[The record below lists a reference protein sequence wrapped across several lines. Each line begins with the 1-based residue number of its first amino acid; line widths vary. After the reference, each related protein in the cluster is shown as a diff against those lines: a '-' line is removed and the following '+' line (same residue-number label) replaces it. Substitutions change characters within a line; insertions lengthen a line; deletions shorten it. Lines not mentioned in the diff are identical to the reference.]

1 MKQTHTHAPPPCAPY
16 AVEMQNITKRFP
28 GVVANE
34 KVSLRVKH
42 GEIHAILGENGA
54 GKSTLMSMLFGLYEP
69 DGGSIRI
76 RGQKSLIHNPNDATK
91 HGIGMVH
98 QHFHLVQNFT
108 VFENIILG
116 VEKNNMFGV
125 FEKKRTYAEIAAMS
139 NAVGLKV
146 NLDARID
153 SISVS
158 MQQRVEILKM
168 LYRKS
173 DILIFDE
180 PTAVLTPQEIDDLL
194 AIMQLLAR
202 EGKSII
208 FITHKLK
215 EILAVAHSCTVL
227 RKGVSIGTVDVS
239 KTSTKELAH
248 MMIGRAVNVSIGKE
262 PAHAQGVELELQ
274 DICFTDDRGVEKLR
288 RCNIRLCAGEIL
300 GIAGIEGNGQHE
312 MSDIIIGL
320 RAPTRGRV
328 LLNGLDITNM
338 DIRRRMAHGLACIPE
353 DRHKFGIVPHFMLGE
368 NIVLADYYKSPFSL
382 HGMLQPQAIH
392 EHTDTL
398 IKNFDIR
405 CAEGWRTDTA
415 SMSGGNQQK
424 AIIAREIFRTPK
436 VLVAVQPTRGLDIG
450 AIEYV
455 HERILAERN
464 RGAAVLLISYDLDEI
479 LNLTDSIAVL
489 SKGRITER
497 VPTHKTNE
505 KQLGLAMTS
514 SASVSLLSAL

>member
-1 MKQTHTHAPPPCAPY
+1 MKANHAHTPPY

-28 GVVANE
+28 GIVAND

-69 DGGSIRI
+69 DSGDIRI
-76 RGQKSLIHNPNDATK
+76 RGQKLLIRSPNDAAK
-91 HGIGMVH
+91 YGIGMVH

-116 VEKNNMFGV
+116 VEQNNLFGV

-139 NAVGLKV
+139 SAAGLKV
-146 NLDARID
+146 DLDARID

-194 AIMQLLAR
+194 AIMKRLAG

-215 EILAVAHSCTVL
+215 EILAAADSCTVL
-227 RKGVSIGTVDVS
+227 RKGVSIGTVAVNQ
-239 KTSTKELAH
+239 TNAKELAH
-248 MMIGRAVNVSIGKE
+248 MMIGRAVNFAIGKT
-262 PAHAQGVELELQ
+262 PAHAQGVQLELQ

-328 LLNGLDITNM
+328 LLNGRDITNM
-338 DIRRRMAHGLACIPE
+338 DIRHRMAHGLACIPE
-353 DRHKFGIVPHFMLGE
+353 DRHKFGIVPHFTLGE
-368 NIVLADYYKSPFSL
+368 NIVLADYYKMPFSL

-392 EHTDTL
+392 EHADTL
-398 IKNFDIR
+398 IENFDIR

-436 VLVAVQPTRGLDIG
+436 VLLAVQPTRGLDVG

-455 HERILAERN
+455 HERILAERD
-464 RGAAVLLISYDLDEI
+464 RGAAVLLISYDLDEL

-489 SKGRITER
+489 SQGRITER
-497 VPTHKTNE
+497 VPTCETNE
-505 KQLGLAMTS
+505 RQLGLAMTS
-514 SASVSLLSAL
+514 SAPVSLKELP